1 MPENL
6 RTGQPEG
13 CRAIKTNQG
22 RNKMYKYLTRL
33 CVVAALFIAGQAMAD
48 RNAVLDRD
56 MRTFLEW
63 FPGVYDN
70 QEQVYFE
77 VEQGVPEDLRHER
90 IHHTFAKVDLP
101 AFGENVFYVQQYL
114 DDDPAKIYR
123 QRIYVFTTDYVENA
137 IRLAIYTPNDVAS
150 LVDAHLDPSKLE
162 SLTPADAVNRPGCDV
177 FWKKR
182 AAEFDGQMKPG
193 ACSFVSKR
201 SGKRIIIDDDLILT
215 DSEIWISDRAEDE
228 DGNYVFG
235 NKEGI
240 SHVNVKARRFD
251 CWIAALE
258 QNGEDW
264 TFKRD
269 LEMWDQGGTI
279 WIETEEDKPQK
290 IGIKMRNVRWP
301 SGDNRNSLVLYAY
314 RGDEERAASYVWGE
328 PTAERLAMN
337 LRWMQAS
344 CSLAE

>member
-1 MPENL
+1 MKKIS
-6 RTGQPEG
+6 
-13 CRAIKTNQG
+13 AW
-22 RNKMYKYLTRL
+22 L
-33 CVVAALFIAGQAMAD
+33 CLAAVSMLSMQAAAD
-48 RNAVLDRD
+48 PNAVLDRD

-77 VEQGVPEDLRHER
+77 EEQGVPEDLRHER
-90 IHHTFAKVDLP
+90 IHHTFARVDLP

-123 QRIYVFTTDYVENA
+123 QRIYVFTADYEENA
-137 IRLAIYTPNDVAS
+137 IRLAIHTPNDVAS
-150 LVDAHLDPSKLE
+150 LVDAHLDPTKLE
-162 SLTPADAVNRPGCDV
+162 GLTQADAVNMPGCDV
-177 FWKKR
+177 YWRKR
-182 AAEFDGQMKPG
+182 ASDFDGQMKPR

-240 SHVNVKARRFD
+240 PHKNLKARRFE

-264 TFKRD
+264 TFRNE
-269 LEMWDQGGTI
+269 LEIWDQGGTI
-279 WIETEEDKPQK
+279 WIETEEVEPQK
-290 IGIKMRNVRWP
+290 VGIKMRNVRWP
-301 SGDNRNSLVLYAY
+301 TGNNRDSLVLYAY

-344 CSLAE
+344 CTLAQ